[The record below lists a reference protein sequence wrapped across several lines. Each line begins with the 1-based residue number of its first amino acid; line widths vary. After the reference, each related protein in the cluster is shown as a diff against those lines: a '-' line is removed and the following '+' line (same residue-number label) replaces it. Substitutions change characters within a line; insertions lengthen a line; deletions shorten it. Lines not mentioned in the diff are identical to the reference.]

1 MLIIG
6 GGLGAVRTA
15 EQLRRAEFTGPITI
29 VSSET
34 HLPYDRPPLSKDVLR
49 DAEKTIDAV
58 VLKPREFYDEKQ
70 IELRL
75 GSEVTAL
82 DPVART
88 VTLSDG
94 GTLEY
99 GEVIIATG
107 LVPRRIPTFPDLAGV
122 HVLRTADDSFALRGD
137 AENARR
143 AVVVG
148 AGFIGCEV

>member
-1 MLIIG
+1 MSDADRGVLIIG

-15 EQLRRAEFTGPITI
+15 EQLRRAEFSGPITI
-29 VSSET
+29 VSSEA

-75 GSEVTAL
+75 GAKVVAL
-82 DPVART
+82 DPAART
-88 VTLSDG
+88 ATLDDG
-94 GTLEY
+94 STLEY
-99 GEVIIATG
+99 GEAVIATG
-107 LVPRRIPTFPDLAGV
+107 LVPRRIAAFPELDGI

-137 AENARR
+137 
-143 AVVVG
+143 
-148 AGFIGCEV
+148 